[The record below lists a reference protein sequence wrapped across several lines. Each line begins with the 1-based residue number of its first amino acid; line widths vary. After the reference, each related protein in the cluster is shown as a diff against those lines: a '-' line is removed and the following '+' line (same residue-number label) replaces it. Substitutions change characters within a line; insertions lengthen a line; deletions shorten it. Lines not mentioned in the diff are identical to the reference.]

1 MLYELPFLNWYLA
14 EARNNLI
21 TSHHFLRSVCSDID
35 VVYMGKSLVQV
46 ISPHNAYSVQPL
58 PIRRIFFTVISIF
71 ITLQSNGLILR
82 LILTISEKNS
92 AVTNKDLP
100 LS

>member
-1 MLYELPFLNWYLA
+1 
-14 EARNNLI
+14 
-21 TSHHFLRSVCSDID
+21 
-35 VVYMGKSLVQV
+35 MGKSLVQV

-58 PIRRIFFTVISIF
+58 PIGRIFFTVIDISIF
-71 ITLQSNGLILR
+71 ITLRSNGLILR

-92 AVTNKDLP
+92 AVTNKDLS